1 VVYNTII
8 SVIVRFI
15 STMKR
20 IFYVLA
26 IAWCLVACQDD
37 DKFSAST
44 GLRLTFLEDT
54 LKMDT
59 VFSRTPSSTYT
70 FWVYNQND
78 TGIRLDQVRLRR
90 GNQTG
95 YRVNVDGIYLDNA
108 NGSQTSDV
116 EIRRNDSLLVFVEL
130 TPGETGQQEP
140 VLLEDDLLFI
150 LESGVEQ
157 KVCLRAWV
165 WDAKKLYSPVITK
178 DSLIESSVPLVI
190 FGDIKVEEGAT
201 LTIRNTTLY
210 FHDSSGL
217 DVYGTLKTEDCVM
230 RGDRLDDM
238 FDYLPYDHVSGQWNG
253 IRIHENSKDNHFLRT
268 EIRNPLYG
276 VVCDSAALDT
286 DHYRVVMEQCIIH
299 NCEGAGL
306 SAINSYVYLDHC
318 QLTNTGGD
326 CFALYGGIAEISQC
340 TFGQFYPFSADRG
353 AAFRFT
359 NFYGETDIPLY
370 VYCAGSIM
378 TGYADDVVM
387 GEARSEGVSSFDYEF
402 NRCLLR
408 TPKVE
413 DDPEHFIDILWET
426 PKDSIEGKKHFVKID
441 EENLIYDFHL
451 DSLSTAKGMGCY

>member
-1 VVYNTII
+1 
-8 SVIVRFI
+8 
-15 STMKR
+15 
-20 IFYVLA
+20 
-26 IAWCLVACQDD
+26 VACQDD
-37 DKFSAST
+37 DKFSTST
-44 GLRLTFLEDT
+44 GLRLTFPEDT

-59 VFSRTPSSTYT
+59 IFSRTPSSTYT

-78 TGIRLDQVRLRR
+78 TGIRMERVRLRR

-116 EIRRNDSLLVFVEL
+116 EIRRNDSILVFVEL
-130 TPGETGQQEP
+130 TASETGQQDP
-140 VLLEDDLLFI
+140 VLLEDDLVFI
-150 LESGVEQ
+150 HESGVEQ
-157 KVCLRAWV
+157 KVCLQAWV
-165 WDAKKLYSPVITK
+165 WDAKKLYSPVISK
-178 DSLIESSVPLVI
+178 DSVIESSVPLII
-190 FGDIKVEEGAT
+190 FGDLKVEEGVT

-217 DVYGTLKTEDCVM
+217 DVYGTLRTEDCVM

-238 FDYLPYDHVSGQWNG
+238 FDYLPYDRVSGQWNG
-253 IRIHENSKDNHFLRT
+253 IRIRETSKDNQFLRT

-286 DHYRVVMEQCIIH
+286 DRYRLEMEQCVIH

-306 SAINSYVYLDHC
+306 TTVNSHIYLDHC

-326 CFALYGGIAEISQC
+326 CFAIYGGIAEIWQC

-359 NFYGETDIPLY
+359 NFYGETDFPVF

-387 GEARSEGVSSFDYEF
+387 AEMRSEEPSSFDYEF
-402 NRCLLR
+402 NNCLLR
-408 TPKVE
+408 TPEVE
-413 DDPEHFIDILWET
+413 DDPDRFIDIIWET

-441 EENLIYDFHL
+441 EDNLIYDFHL
-451 DSLSTAKGMGCY
+451 DSLSTAKGLGCY

>member
-1 VVYNTII
+1 MVYNTII
-8 SVIVRFI
+8 NVIVRFI
-15 STMKR
+15 FTMKR

-26 IAWCLVACQDD
+26 IVCCFVACQDD
-37 DKFSAST
+37 DKFSTST

-78 TGIRLDQVRLRR
+78 TGIRMERVRLRR

-116 EIRRNDSLLVFVEL
+116 EIRRNDSILVFVEL
-130 TPGETGQQEP
+130 TASETGQQDP
-140 VLLEDDLLFI
+140 VLLEDDLVFI
-150 LESGVEQ
+150 HESGVEQ
-157 KVCLRAWV
+157 KVCLQAWV
-165 WDAKKLYSPVITK
+165 WDAKKLYSPVILK
-178 DSLIESSVPLVI
+178 DSVIESSVPLVI
-190 FGDIKVEEGAT
+190 FGDLKVEEGVT

-217 DVYGTLKTEDCVM
+217 DVYGTLQTEDCVM

-238 FDYLPYDHVSGQWNG
+238 FDYLPYDRVSGQWNG
-253 IRIHENSKDNHFLRT
+253 IRIRKTSKDNHFIRT
-268 EIRNPLYG
+268 EIRNPIDG
-276 VVCDSAALDT
+276 IVCDSAAFDT

-299 NCEGAGL
+299 NCEGVGL
-306 SAINSYVYLDHC
+306 SAVNSFVSLDHC

-326 CFALYGGIAEISQC
+326 CFAIYGGIAEINQC
-340 TFGQFYPFSADRG
+340 TLGQFYPFSADRG

-359 NFYGETDIPLY
+359 NFYGETDFPLY
-370 VYCAGSIM
+370 VNCAGSIM

-387 GEARSEGVSSFDYEF
+387 AEMRNEEPGSFDYEF

-408 TPKVE
+408 TPEVE
-413 DDPEHFIDILWET
+413 DEPEHFIDIIWET

-441 EENLIYDFHL
+441 EDNLIYDFHL
-451 DSLSTAKGMGCY
+451 DSLSTAKGLGCY

>member
-1 VVYNTII
+1 MVYNTII
-8 SVIVRFI
+8 NVIVRFI
-15 STMKR
+15 FTMKR

-26 IAWCLVACQDD
+26 IVCCLVACQDD
-37 DKFSAST
+37 DKFSTST

-78 TGIRLDQVRLRR
+78 TGIRMERVRLRR

-116 EIRRNDSLLVFVEL
+116 EIRRNDSILVFVEL
-130 TPGETGQQEP
+130 TASETGQQDP
-140 VLLEDDLLFI
+140 VLLEDDLVFI
-150 LESGVEQ
+150 HESGVEQ
-157 KVCLRAWV
+157 KVCLQAWV
-165 WDAKKLYSPVITK
+165 WDAKKLYSPVISK
-178 DSLIESSVPLVI
+178 DSVIESSVPLVI
-190 FGDIKVEEGAT
+190 FGDLKVEEGVT

-217 DVYGTLKTEDCVM
+217 DVYGTLRTEDCVM

-238 FDYLPYDHVSGQWNG
+238 FDYLPYDRVSGQWNG
-253 IRIHENSKDNHFLRT
+253 IRIRKTSKDNHFIRT
-268 EIRNPLYG
+268 EIRNPIDG
-276 VVCDSAALDT
+276 VVCDSAAFDT

-306 SAINSYVYLDHC
+306 SAVNSFVSLDHC

-326 CFALYGGIAEISQC
+326 CFAIYGGIAEINQC

-359 NFYGETDIPLY
+359 NFYGENDFPLY
-370 VYCAGSIM
+370 VNCAGSIM

-387 GEARSEGVSSFDYEF
+387 AEMRNEEPGSFDYEF

-408 TPKVE
+408 TPEVE
-413 DDPEHFIDILWET
+413 DEPEHFIDIIWET

-441 EENLIYDFHL
+441 EDNLIYDFHL
-451 DSLSTAKGMGCY
+451 DSLSTAKGLGCY

>member
-1 VVYNTII
+1 MVYNTII

-26 IAWCLVACQDD
+26 IALCLVACQDD
-37 DKFSAST
+37 DKFSTST

-157 KVCLRAWV
+157 KVCLRA
-165 WDAKKLYSPVITK
+165 
-178 DSLIESSVPLVI
+178 
-190 FGDIKVEEGAT
+190 
-201 LTIRNTTLY
+201 
-210 FHDSSGL
+210 
-217 DVYGTLKTEDCVM
+217 
-230 RGDRLDDM
+230 
-238 FDYLPYDHVSGQWNG
+238 
-253 IRIHENSKDNHFLRT
+253 
-268 EIRNPLYG
+268 
-276 VVCDSAALDT
+276 
-286 DHYRVVMEQCIIH
+286 
-299 NCEGAGL
+299 
-306 SAINSYVYLDHC
+306 
-318 QLTNTGGD
+318 
-326 CFALYGGIAEISQC
+326 
-340 TFGQFYPFSADRG
+340 
-353 AAFRFT
+353 
-359 NFYGETDIPLY
+359 
-370 VYCAGSIM
+370 
-378 TGYADDVVM
+378 
-387 GEARSEGVSSFDYEF
+387 
-402 NRCLLR
+402 
-408 TPKVE
+408 
-413 DDPEHFIDILWET
+413 
-426 PKDSIEGKKHFVKID
+426 
-441 EENLIYDFHL
+441 
-451 DSLSTAKGMGCY
+451 